1 MKRDEFYRM
10 LVTTTIGVLPLVLAF
25 AAVRGDFKMTV
36 VGSILLAQAIGV
48 GATLGLSFAAK

>member
-1 MKRDEFYRM
+1 M

-25 AAVRGDFKMTV
+25 AAARGDFKTTV
-36 VGSILLAQAIGV
+36 VGGILLAQAIGV